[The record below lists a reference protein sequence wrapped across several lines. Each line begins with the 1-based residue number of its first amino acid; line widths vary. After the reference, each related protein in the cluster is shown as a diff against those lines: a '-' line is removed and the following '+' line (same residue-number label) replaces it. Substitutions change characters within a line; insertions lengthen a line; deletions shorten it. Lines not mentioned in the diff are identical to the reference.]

1 MSELQIFANLSEI
14 VLLIII
20 SPSFWFALKRS
31 FVNGAISREWSK
43 VLR

>member
-20 SPSFWFALKRS
+20 SPSFWFVLKT
-31 FVNGAISREWSK
+31 VIREWCHKSR
-43 VLR
+43 VE